1 MYNSIQLSTE
11 SFDGLKLLESF
22 DDHGYSIDD
31 INDDEKFSAI
41 LFSEAVF
48 ASGKETVKPLLDY
61 IQKIKDE
68 LDNQIQ
74 AQEIGHIE
82 KRDGK
87 DVKVVKEFDPT
98 KFWKNQL
105 FKELE
110 NEISKIFGFRYVSI
124 NPYIEKYL
132 SEEKVFESK
141 IMNCEVYKSDRFPID
156 GLVTDKGFYDSTKSM
171 VMNIYIS
178 LGLLKDLTAAEIL
191 AVFLHEFGHS
201 IDPALTTIQ
210 YTEVNILSKYLTD
223 RKTSLSKEEKKFL
236 NKRKFNIFTYM
247 ANIANNIKFNIFDI
261 FFGNKR
267 TDKRLEKIRQMVEN
281 DKDKFNRQS
290 NIEAFAD
297 NFARMYGYASPLMS
311 GLKKCD
317 KSMDD
322 RLRSRFKREKARQK
336 AILSMTEETLK
347 DVHKTNLHRIH
358 ALVKEYKNDLKDPNI
373 SNEVKSQLREDM
385 KELEIILNSYMN
397 DFDEFQNT
405 VNKVIHEELS
415 KIDGYK
421 EDNTITESAEENSNE
436 NEDDIEKSD
445 NSESKEFVPI
455 FGIVKEYSLK
465 KIRNDGTMK
474 DKSELSSVK
483 FHRIIKFLTRGDHH
497 SHALVSFDSSL
508 TKMYSYEDDGFV
520 IDNIMTKESWMG
532 TETIYLCVMFVNKE
546 DRDRMKKFIDNLSEH
561 AAETKYASANLLK
574 AYVGKPY
581 KADKRFVCSSFTGY
595 IMSCANPKNLHRDWS
610 RLRPEDITILPRAFY
625 IMNVKDRDDFVNH
638 KNEIDKIVNDIYEDH
653 YDEIVD
659 YNNQLP
665 KIMLKDRIDQLKFSD
680 KIWDWIIDRL

>member
-74 AQEIGHIE
+74 AQEIGQIE

-87 DVKVVKEFDPT
+87 DVKIVKEFDPT

-297 NFARMYGYASPLMS
+297 NFARMYGYGSPLMS

-322 RLRSRFKREKARQK
+322 KLRSRFKREKARQK

-436 NEDDIEKSD
+436 DDIEKSD

-483 FHRIIKFLTRGDHH
+483 FHRIIKFLTRGDHY

-665 KIMLKDRIDQLKFSD
+665 KIMLKDRVDQLKFSD

>member
-74 AQEIGHIE
+74 AQEIGQIE

-297 NFARMYGYASPLMS
+297 NFARMYGYGSPLMS

-322 RLRSRFKREKARQK
+322 KLRSRFKREKARQK

-436 NEDDIEKSD
+436 DDIEKSD

-483 FHRIIKFLTRGDHH
+483 FHRIIKFLTRGDHY

-532 TETIYLCVMFVNKE
+532 TETIYLCVMFVNRE

-665 KIMLKDRIDQLKFSD
+665 KIMLKDRVDQLKFSD

>member
-74 AQEIGHIE
+74 AQEIGQIE

-336 AILSMTEETLK
+336 AILSITEETLK

-415 KIDGYK
+415 KINGYK
-421 EDNTITESAEENSNE
+421 EDNTITESAEENS

-483 FHRIIKFLTRGDHH
+483 FHRIIKFLTRGDHY

-520 IDNIMTKESWMG
+520 IDDIMTKESWMG